1 MWDIY
6 SIGDGEFLAGIL
18 NAVAMV
24 TGTGDFATLVRIG
37 FGLGV
42 LLIALQGVLSGGRGV
57 QWQEAMVG
65 LVIYMIMFG
74 PQVRVNVEDMYSGQ
88 VYPVDNVPFGVA
100 AAGSVLSRAGYSITT
115 LFETGFSTPAM
126 TEQSYGMSLKRLEAA
141 REAMLNRINTGEAN
155 SPVAGSDVE
164 KSWSNYVRECTL
176 TAVDLHDQNPSVGMS
191 LDDVLNNPLPE
202 ALHFA
207 NDDFYYT
214 KIYIG
219 GAPQTLSC
227 DRAFIALDNFTKTA
241 FLPAAKENIKAF
253 MAPDSFLST
262 DQLLQNAMDGIQQY
276 GVDIDTYLKSVYLT
290 PIYSDAAV
298 QKYLGSKQDVMAAIV
313 NEAVQRRNAQWQ
325 AQKSVFETSVQPF
338 MTFMEALF
346 YALTPVMGL
355 VIGLGVMGMKMIGKY
370 LVLALWVQMWMPVMA
385 IVNHYIHAAT
395 AGKISSVLAAVVA
408 EPMSITG
415 MAQWDG
421 IIQNQLAVGGMLA
434 SSVPIIALFIVSG
447 SYYALTNVAGQMTGQ
462 DHIDESKA
470 APSTPAP
477 VQFGAMQQWD
487 PERGLHGS
495 EAQSAMTSFSW
506 SAQDA
511 QQTAS
516 SQEAM
521 HAATGNFSS
530 MLGQRVSAMSGTSQK
545 GGESFSFGS
554 GTRVGNSQSE
564 GMLRQKAESLSDKW
578 SHTEGLSTET
588 LASFGAQAAAGGSQA
603 ALKSNIQ
610 QSTKLSESEATALA
624 DDLTS
629 KFSED
634 ESWNAQYSQQ
644 VAKEFSQGSENIYTR
659 GTGLSEDKQ
668 LQEAAQESY
677 SATEKYN
684 EAVTSGVT
692 VGTRQDVDGVKAGK
706 NLAANSDANG
716 RLQSAITS
724 AGFNGAVDQW
734 MASASGEDTIRQM
747 GGDRDAA
754 EAYAMLLTANGQN
767 QYADTDRLSSSE
779 QGILQDSA
787 NSALAQT
794 FGQVGGP
801 AFGDR
806 ASSNADIAD
815 GHVPQRG
822 SVEGQVSNAVEDMRV
837 PQADQVRG
845 NAAMGLAHAQQ
856 QSRGPSD
863 QSMQG
868 DYQDRTDHIRAASNP
883 SFEKFKA
890 EDQSR
895 TRDEIEKQNN
905 REASTQ
911 FSTQAGGG
919 AAETGK
925 NMRDVLGAATDAITG
940 KAGFQE
946 SLNDR
951 AAEQYYEHY
960 DKALSHGLPEDQA
973 EYYARR
979 SSHSGLDDR
988 ALDSLSES
996 GPLGEKTARMLGFD
1010 VDYAKQTDAMGEKL
1024 DPMVRES
1031 LDKAAFEGG
1040 DDGLRL
1046 ERVGDL
1052 SNPYETFP
1060 ERQGLASNSESGVAS
1075 YSPGGEFNSFMPPQA
1090 GSNDESVGSSDQRAS
1105 ALASDLS
1112 DRPAQETNLGAQGLT
1127 TDHGTASTSEGSAI
1141 TMQGNG
1147 QARDGVMSGASSE
1160 QTGMI
1165 DTGAPLRAESRG
1177 QSDGT
1182 NESFIPPVDSIPDAD
1197 AAQYGQAPTTQAP
1210 APMPLAA
1217 TTSPE
1222 SKLSDAPMAPTTFES
1237 SIEPAPG
1244 IGMSAGFEQP
1254 ARPVA
1259 NEGSSF
1265 ASYPVSNDPTPAGSG
1280 TDNTPGLNDTSPMLE
1295 PQTAMG
1301 SSANQSPDSN
1311 AGASNNPDIGNGQ
1324 DLSWTMTGSLA
1335 AASSAEAFDTPAA
1348 VEPGRTDTPMAA
1360 GSSNNVPGRSVPD
1373 LATAPQS
1380 EPAEMV
1386 GVASDGESSTQPTP
1400 ISSAENNLGAIASVA
1415 PTFAPTG
1422 SSQAEQADP
1431 MNWAD
1436 ASPSAAY
1443 SSNEPSLSESSL
1455 LADTQPEAPALAPAT
1470 DGAAPDVG
1478 SGAYGSNGLTDTPS
1492 AFVAAGSPEAETSY
1506 DTNWAD
1512 RTPATSYESAVSGL
1526 SEPGQQVEAQPESP
1540 MLEPGSNNLE
1550 QSAQPAAVSVADNN
1564 SVTDA
1569 SSAFA
1574 SADGPEAGTS
1584 YDTNWTDNTPAASYE
1599 SAASGP
1605 SEPGQAVEAQRDAVS
1620 DAGNSNGLTDA
1631 PSAFVSADGP
1641 EAGTSYDTNWTDNT
1655 PAASYENDTL
1665 GLSDPDQQIDPQPES
1680 DSSIA
1685 TGAAQQNSSDWY
1697 NDAFGANQGGTSTR
1711 EASARAAEEEQLR
1724 QVMLETIVVD
1734 ESDVGETGSTFGQDM
1749 GRS

>member
-42 LLIALQGVLSGGRGV
+42 LLIAVQGVLSGGRGM

-65 LVIYMIMFG
+65 LVVYMIMFG

-100 AAGSVLSRAGYSITT
+100 AAGSVLSRAGYSVTT

-126 TEQSYGMSLKRLEAA
+126 TEQSYGMSLKRLQAA

-176 TAVDLHDQNPSVGMS
+176 TAIDLHEQNPSVGMS
-191 LDDVLNNPLPE
+191 LDDVLNSPLPE

-227 DRAFIALDNFTKTA
+227 DRAFIALDNFTKTT

-253 MAPDSFLST
+253 MAPDSFLTT
-262 DQLLQNAMDGIQQY
+262 DQLLQNAMDGIEQY

-290 PIYSDAAV
+290 PIYGDAAV
-298 QKYLGSKQDVMAAIV
+298 QHYLSSKQDVMAAIV

-370 LVLALWVQMWMPVMA
+370 LVLALWIQMWMPVMA
-385 IVNHYIHAAT
+385 IVNHYMHAAT
-395 AGKISSVLAAVVA
+395 AGKISSVLAAVVT

-477 VQFGAMQQWD
+477 VQFGSMQQWD
-487 PERGLHGS
+487 AERGLHGS
-495 EAQSAMTSFSW
+495 DAQSAMTSFSW

-521 HAATGNFSS
+521 HAATSNFSS

-545 GGESFSFGS
+545 GGESYSFGR
-554 GTRVGNSQSE
+554 GTRVGNSASE
-564 GMLRQKAESLSDKW
+564 SMLRQKAESLSDKW
-578 SHTEGLSTET
+578 SHTQGLSTET
-588 LASFGAQAAAGGSQA
+588 LAAFGAQAAAGGSQA
-603 ALKSNIQ
+603 ALKTNIQ
-610 QSTKLSESEATALA
+610 QNTKLSETEATALA

-706 NLAANSDANG
+706 NLAANSDANA
-716 RLQSAITS
+716 RLESAITS
-724 AGFNGAVDQW
+724 TGLKGAVDQW
-734 MASASGEDTIRQM
+734 MDSPSGEDTVRQM

-754 EAYAMLLTANGQN
+754 ESYAMLLTANGQN
-767 QYADTDRLSSSE
+767 QYADTSRLSSSA
-779 QGILQDSA
+779 QGILQDTA

-794 FGQVGGP
+794 FGQIGGP

-815 GHVPQRG
+815 DHVPQQG
-822 SVEGQVSNAVEDMRV
+822 SVEGQVSSAVEDMRV

-863 QSMQG
+863 QSLQG

-883 SFEKFKA
+883 SFEAFKS

-905 REASTQ
+905 RAASSQ
-911 FSTQAGGG
+911 FATQAGGG
-919 AAETGK
+919 ATETAK
-925 NMRDVLGAATDAITG
+925 NMRDVLGAAKDAFTG

-951 AAEQYYEHY
+951 AAEQYYKHF
-960 DKALSHGLPEDQA
+960 DKALSHNLPEDQA

-979 SSHSGLDDR
+979 ASQAGLDDR

-996 GPLGEKTARMLGFD
+996 GWMGEKTARALGFD

-1024 DPMVRES
+1024 DPQVRES

-1040 DDGLRL
+1040 EDGLRL

-1060 ERQGLASNSESGVAS
+1060 ERQALAPNRESGVAS
-1075 YSPGGEFNSFMPPQA
+1075 YSPGHELNGFMPPQG
-1090 GSNDESVGSSDQRAS
+1090 GSNDESTRSSDQRPS
-1105 ALASDLS
+1105 ALASGQS
-1112 DRPAQETNLGAQGLT
+1112 DRGAQETNLGAP
-1127 TDHGTASTSEGSAI
+1127 AI
-1141 TMQGNG
+1141 TTNHDTTSPNDGSTATTQANG
-1147 QARDGVMSGASSE
+1147 QALDGILSETNSE
-1160 QTGMI
+1160 QTGAI
-1165 DTGAPLRAESRG
+1165 DTVTPLRADGRG
-1177 QSDGT
+1177 QNDNA
-1182 NESFIPPVDSIPDAD
+1182 NEPFVPSIDSIPNAD
-1197 AAQYGQAPTTQAP
+1197 PSQYGQGQTTASTD
-1210 APMPLAA
+1210 PMPLAA
-1217 TTSPE
+1217 TTSPATE
-1222 SKLSDAPMAPTTFES
+1222 QSDAHIAPTRFES
-1237 SIEPAPG
+1237 SIEPDRKN
-1244 IGMSAGFEQP
+1244 GMSAGFEENAHP
-1254 ARPVA
+1254 LA
-1259 NEGSSF
+1259 NEVSSF
-1265 ASYPVSNDPTPAGSG
+1265 ASYSVTNDSTPADSG
-1280 TDNTPGLNDTSPMLE
+1280 KANAPRLNESQPVLN
-1295 PQTAMG
+1295 PQTAT
-1301 SSANQSPDSN
+1301 DSN
-1311 AGASNNPDIGNGQ
+1311 ASLTPDLNAAEPDNARDGKEQ
-1324 DLSWTMTGSLA
+1324 DISWTMTGPLA
-1335 AASSAEAFDTPAA
+1335 TAGGAESSENSEAGDRVNTHTSIASH
-1348 VEPGRTDTPMAA
+1348 
-1360 GSSNNVPGRSVPD
+1360 SSNSTSRGSVPE
-1373 LATAPQS
+1373 LATAPQPG
-1380 EPAEMV
+1380 PAGMAAATSNR
-1386 GVASDGESSTQPTP
+1386 GSNTQPTAR
-1400 ISSAENNLGAIASVA
+1400 SSVANSLGAIDSAA
-1415 PTFAPTG
+1415 PTFR
-1422 SSQAEQADP
+1422 
-1431 MNWAD
+1431 
-1436 ASPSAAY
+1436 
-1443 SSNEPSLSESSL
+1443 
-1455 LADTQPEAPALAPAT
+1455 AT
-1470 DGAAPDVG
+1470 D
-1478 SGAYGSNGLTDTPS
+1478 
-1492 AFVAAGSPEAETSY
+1492 
-1506 DTNWAD
+1506 
-1512 RTPATSYESAVSGL
+1512 
-1526 SEPGQQVEAQPESP
+1526 
-1540 MLEPGSNNLE
+1540 
-1550 QSAQPAAVSVADNN
+1550 
-1564 SVTDA
+1564 
-1569 SSAFA
+1569 SS
-1574 SADGPEAGTS
+1574 
-1584 YDTNWTDNTPAASYE
+1584 
-1599 SAASGP
+1599 
-1605 SEPGQAVEAQRDAVS
+1605 
-1620 DAGNSNGLTDA
+1620 
-1631 PSAFVSADGP
+1631 
-1641 EAGTSYDTNWTDNT
+1641 
-1655 PAASYENDTL
+1655 
-1665 GLSDPDQQIDPQPES
+1665 
-1680 DSSIA
+1680 
-1685 TGAAQQNSSDWY
+1685 
-1697 NDAFGANQGGTSTR
+1697 
-1711 EASARAAEEEQLR
+1711 
-1724 QVMLETIVVD
+1724 
-1734 ESDVGETGSTFGQDM
+1734 
-1749 GRS
+1749 